1 MKRPDVNLVL
11 DEALRKLQSG
21 VPLDQVLAECGEYAA
36 ELAPLLEAALWM
48 QQSAQPTVP
57 QGGMARSRARFLQT
71 AEANS
76 AKALPFFTRFRWA
89 VNLAVILL
97 VLASALFFT
106 GMGSVSA
113 LPGQTLYPVKRA
125 VEQARLALAS
135 SDPAGKLLLEENFD
149 GRRVDEV
156 LRLAER
162 GRGQRVNFAGFLS
175 GGGGQP
181 WMVEGILLD
190 LTDAQ
195 QSAALSLAGSY
206 VEVQGQVQPDG
217 RVLVSELQLR
227 FFELEGR
234 LAQQNGERWLIN
246 GAWVAITA
254 QTQVDLQPAVGQTV
268 KITAI
273 RLSTQD
279 FLALT
284 VRLEDGPEKEQVEGS
299 ASAQAD
305 TNEDRTSTAESG
317 GSTSE
322 TDEPAVELSET
333 PKPGETGE
341 VKETN
346 QSGGDH
352 EEEATRTREP
362 SRTPEQTRT
371 SEPTRTQEPTR
382 TPEPTKTPDK

>member
-36 ELAPLLEAALWM
+36 ELAPLLEAARWM
-48 QQSAQPTVP
+48 QDSAQPTVP
-57 QGGMARSRARFLQT
+57 NGGMVRSRARFLQA
-71 AEANS
+71 AEVNS
-76 AKALPFFTRFRWA
+76 ARALPFFARFRWA

-97 VLASALFFT
+97 VLAVALFFT

-125 VEQARLALAS
+125 VENARLALAS
-135 SDPAGKLLLEENFD
+135 SDPAGRLLLEENFD

-181 WMVEGILLD
+181 WMVEGILLELD
-190 LTDAQ
+190 DAQ
-195 QSAALSLAGSY
+195 SVAALSLAGSY
-206 VEVQGQVQPDG
+206 VEVQGQVQTDG
-217 RVLVSELQLR
+217 RVLVSELRLR

-234 LAQQNGERWLIN
+234 LAQQNGGRWLIN
-246 GAWVAITA
+246 GAWVAITS
-254 QTQVDLQPAVGQTV
+254 QTQVDLPPAIGQNV

-279 FLALT
+279 FLALS

-299 ASAQAD
+299 ASAEAD
-305 TNEDRTSTAESG
+305 RNEDRTATAGIDDSG
-317 GSTSE
+317 SQ
-322 TDEPAVELSET
+322 TDEPGVELSET

-341 VKETN
+341 PKETD
-346 QSGGDH
+346 QPGGGGDSTRTPDGDH
-352 EEEATRTREP
+352 EGEATRTR
-362 SRTPEQTRT
+362 
-371 SEPTRTQEPTR
+371 EPTR
-382 TPEPTKTPDK
+382 TPEPTKTPD